1 MDATGI
7 RKGGYLFRHLV
18 PCHIVFEPS
27 KPAIATLLRANG
39 RLDNVSTFT
48 PTIHRVNQVSNDR
61 CARDAQSIRRVHT
74 TRRQRNPHN
83 TCQKWAAALS
93 KTCAYGHSNQIK
105 VPFRSSLLPLR

>member
-7 RKGGYLFRHLV
+7 RKGGHLFRHLV

-61 CARDAQSIRRVHT
+61 CARDAQSIRRVH
-74 TRRQRNPHN
+74 NE
-83 TCQKWAAALS
+83 KAE
-93 KTCAYGHSNQIK
+93 K
-105 VPFRSSLLPLR
+105 SSQHLPENDWCSFKDVYLWSQ